1 MLNSLAM
8 LRRLLSIVFTAL
20 LSLCFIYL
28 VLSIL
33 PGDSTTYMSGES
45 VIASSEKISLAAFLF
60 NALTLNLNDSAF
72 LSIPVRK
79 LIFSRMVPTLIL
91 TILSLFFA
99 ILIALLMVYLDQK
112 KGKKLLFELY
122 CSIIYS
128 LPSFFIA
135 ILFLFVVAKIFNYFI
150 SYDDS
155 NKIISLIIPSLS
167 LGIVHSAFLMKNLK
181 DLLERE
187 KIKQYVIVA
196 YSKGSSDS
204 RVFFFHIFI
213 NILHIVIVLIN
224 QSFISLFSSSAAV
237 ELIFSIPG
245 IGNLIVNAINR
256 RDSNTIA
263 GVIIIVIMLTSL
275 LSVFE
280 DIIAAIKKRRGV

>member
-1 MLNSLAM
+1 M

-45 VIASSEKISLAAFLF
+45 VIASSEKISLLAFLF

-72 LSIPVRK
+72 LSIPVRE

-112 KGKKLLFELY
+112 KGKKLLLELY

-135 ILFLFVVAKIFNYFI
+135 ILFLFVVAKVFNYFI
-150 SYDDS
+150 TYDDS

>member
-1 MLNSLAM
+1 M

-20 LSLCFIYL
+20 LSLCFIYF

-60 NALTLNLNDSAF
+60 NAITLNLNDSAF
-72 LSIPVRK
+72 LSIPVRE

-112 KGKKLLFELY
+112 KGKKLLLELY

-135 ILFLFVVAKIFNYFI
+135 ILFLFVVAKVFNYFI

>member
-1 MLNSLAM
+1 M

-60 NALTLNLNDSAF
+60 NAITLNLNDSAF
-72 LSIPVRK
+72 LSIPVRE

-135 ILFLFVVAKIFNYFI
+135 ILFLFVVAKVFNYFI

>member
-135 ILFLFVVAKIFNYFI
+135 ILGK
-150 SYDDS
+150 
-155 NKIISLIIPSLS
+155 
-167 LGIVHSAFLMKNLK
+167 
-181 DLLERE
+181 EE
-187 KIKQYVIVA
+187 
-196 YSKGSSDS
+196 
-204 RVFFFHIFI
+204 
-213 NILHIVIVLIN
+213 N
-224 QSFISLFSSSAAV
+224 Q
-237 ELIFSIPG
+237 
-245 IGNLIVNAINR
+245 
-256 RDSNTIA
+256 
-263 GVIIIVIMLTSL
+263 
-275 LSVFE
+275 
-280 DIIAAIKKRRGV
+280 

>member
-1 MLNSLAM
+1 M

-45 VIASSEKISLAAFLF
+45 VIASSEKISLLAFLF
-60 NALTLNLNDSAF
+60 NAITLNLNDSAF

-112 KGKKLLFELY
+112 KGKKLLLELY

-135 ILFLFVVAKIFNYFI
+135 ILFLFVVAKVFNYFI

>member
-1 MLNSLAM
+1 M
-8 LRRLLSIVFTAL
+8 LRRFLSIALTAL
-20 LSLCFIYL
+20 LSLCFVYL
-28 VLSIL
+28 VLSML
-33 PGDSTTYMSGES
+33 PGDSTTYMSGDS
-45 VIASSEKISLAAFLF
+45 VLVSSDKISLPTFLF
-60 NALTLNLNDSAF
+60 NALTLNLGTSAF
-72 LSIPVRK
+72 LSIPVRD
-79 LIFSRMVPTLIL
+79 LIFSRMVPTIIL

-99 ILIALLMVYLDQK
+99 ILIALLMLYLDQK
-112 KGKKLLFELY
+112 KGKKLFFEVH
-122 CSIIYS
+122 CSFIYS

-135 ILFLFVVAKIFNYFI
+135 ILFLFVVAKFFNYFI
-150 SYDDS
+150 SYDES
-155 NKIISLIIPSLS
+155 QKIISLIIPALS

-187 KIKQYVIVA
+187 KIKQYVTVA

-213 NILHIVIVLIN
+213 NILHIIIVLIN

-237 ELIFSIPG
+237 ELIFSVPG

-256 RDSNTIA
+256 RDSSTIA
-263 GVIIIVIMLTSL
+263 GVIIIVILLTSL

-280 DIIAAIKKRRGV
+280 DIIAEIKKRRVV

>member
-60 NALTLNLNDSAF
+60 NAITLNLNDSAF
-72 LSIPVRK
+72 LSIPVRE

-112 KGKKLLFELY
+112 KGKKLLLELY

-135 ILFLFVVAKIFNYFI
+135 ILFLFVVAKVFNYFI

-196 YSKGSSDS
+196 YSKGLSDS

>member
-45 VIASSEKISLAAFLF
+45 VIASSEKISLLAFLF

-72 LSIPVRK
+72 LSIPVRE

-112 KGKKLLFELY
+112 KGKKLLLELY

-135 ILFLFVVAKIFNYFI
+135 ILFLFVVAKVFNYFI

>member
-1 MLNSLAM
+1 M
-8 LRRLLSIVFTAL
+8 LRRFLSIALTAL
-20 LSLCFIYL
+20 LSLCFVYL
-28 VLSIL
+28 VLSML
-33 PGDSTTYMSGES
+33 PGDSTTYMSGDS
-45 VIASSEKISLAAFLF
+45 VLVSSDKISLPTFLF
-60 NALTLNLNDSAF
+60 NALNLNLGTSAF
-72 LSIPVRK
+72 LSIPVRD
-79 LIFSRMVPTLIL
+79 LIFSRMVPTIIL

-99 ILIALLMVYLDQK
+99 ILIALLMLYLDQK
-112 KGKKLLFELY
+112 KGKKLFFEVY
-122 CSIIYS
+122 CSFIYS

-135 ILFLFVVAKIFNYFI
+135 ILFLFVVAKFFNYFI
-150 SYDDS
+150 SYDES
-155 NKIISLIIPSLS
+155 QKIISLIIPALS

-187 KIKQYVIVA
+187 KIKQYVTVA

-213 NILHIVIVLIN
+213 NILHIIIVLIN

-237 ELIFSIPG
+237 ELIFSVPG

-256 RDSNTIA
+256 RDSSTIA
-263 GVIIIVIMLTSL
+263 GVIIIVILLTSL

-280 DIIAAIKKRRGV
+280 DIIAEIKKRRIV

>member
-1 MLNSLAM
+1 M

-20 LSLCFIYL
+20 LSLCFIYF

-45 VIASSEKISLAAFLF
+45 VIASSEKISLLAFLF
-60 NALTLNLNDSAF
+60 NAITLNLNDSAF
-72 LSIPVRK
+72 LSIPVRE

-99 ILIALLMVYLDQK
+99 ILIALVMVYLDQK
-112 KGKKLLFELY
+112 KGKKLLLELY

-135 ILFLFVVAKIFNYFI
+135 ILFLFVVAKVFNYFI

-280 DIIAAIKKRRGV
+280 DIIAAIKKRRGE

>member
-1 MLNSLAM
+1 M

-20 LSLCFIYL
+20 LSLCFIYF

-72 LSIPVRK
+72 LSIPVRE

-135 ILFLFVVAKIFNYFI
+135 ILFLFVVAKVFNYFI